1 MRGGMTSDLLYI
13 LFGLLLHEERLSRR
27 EKETYCSPYVSFW
40 RGAIGR
46 GIWRT
51 LITLS
56 PTTITV
62 AVASTPSLPPRL
74 VVDVIMSVPESVI
87 VYT

>member
-27 EKETYCSPYVSFW
+27 EKETYCSPYV
-40 RGAIGR
+40 IGR
-46 GIWRT
+46 RIWRT